1 MIIVKFCRNYK
12 SDYVGWCE
20 YENGHY
26 FTSGRTLDIL
36 VRNMKVQ
43 MYQKKRVSG
52 AQIMLDSKPSDSSD
66 CPVQYMSNMFRG
78 KAWKAFPESKEEA
91 KPQEKFDSHEY
102 VVEDGKLIVY
112 GIRKVKVAEFDNA
125 GGHNE

>member
-36 VRNMKVQ
+36 IRNMKVQ
-43 MYQKKRVSG
+43 MYQKKRISG

-78 KAWKAFPESKEEA
+78 KAWKAFPESKEEV
-91 KPQEKFDSHEY
+91 KTQEKFDSHEY
-102 VVEDGKLIVY
+102 VVENGKLIVY
-112 GIRKVKVAEFDNA
+112 GIRKVKVAEFDNV
-125 GGHNE
+125 GGHDE

>member
-36 VRNMKVQ
+36 MRNMKIQ
-43 MYQKKRVSG
+43 LSQKKRVPG
-52 AQIMLDSKPSDSSD
+52 AQIVLDSKPSDSSD
-66 CPVQYMSNMFRG
+66 CPVQYMSNMFR
-78 KAWKAFPESKEEA
+78 ARSWKYSSEPKEEV
-91 KPQEKFDSHEY
+91 KEQEKFDFHEY
-102 VVEDGKLIVY
+102 VVEYGKLIVY
-112 GIRKVKVAEFDNA
+112 GIRKVKVAEFDNV
-125 GGHNE
+125 GLHDE

>member
-12 SDYVGWCE
+12 SNYVGWCE

-26 FTSGRTLDIL
+26 FTSGHTLDIL
-36 VRNMKVQ
+36 VRNMKAQ
-43 MYQKKRVSG
+43 MYQKKRISST
-52 AQIMLDSKPSDSSD
+52 QIILDSKPSDGSD

-78 KAWKAFPESKEEA
+78 KQWKHFPDSKEES

-102 VVEDGKLIVY
+102 VVENGKLIVY
-112 GIRKVKVAEFDNA
+112 GIRKVKVAEFDNVGA
-125 GGHNE
+125 QDE